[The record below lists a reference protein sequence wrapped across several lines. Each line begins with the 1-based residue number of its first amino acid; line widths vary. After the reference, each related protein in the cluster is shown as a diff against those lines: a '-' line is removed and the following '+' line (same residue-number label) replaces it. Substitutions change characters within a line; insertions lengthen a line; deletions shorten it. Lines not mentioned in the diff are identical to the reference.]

1 MTFFNKK
8 EEVIDIKLTQFGKDL
23 LSRGHFKPVYYR
35 FFDDDI
41 LYHSQFVNN
50 SENQNDVESRILE
63 NTPKLKT
70 QHLTYGVE
78 TNFNMETERIASGES
93 EIFKSITKNAD
104 PSIQERILLYPLH
117 EYSVGSDTAP
127 SFNIRNHGK
136 AFEEGVTFLKLTDSG
151 IKKNIPQISIF
162 PKYTITEDR
171 SSTTEPRM
179 VDDQTHIDLMAEKV
193 IFADNS
199 SLSVESKGFIVDVEE
214 NNSYH
219 GLDNFELQ
227 IFEVIETDGKD
238 DTLRRL
244 ITHEEINKYFDITT
258 DQDIKNMKLTTSRSK
273 NFYKRG
279 ES

>member
-23 LSRGHFKPVYYR
+23 LSRGYFKPVYYR

-41 LYHSQFVNN
+41 LYNSQFIDNV
-50 SENQNDVESRILE
+50 ENQNDVESRILE

-78 TNFNMETERIASGES
+78 TNFNLETERIVLGES
-93 EIFKSITKNAD
+93 EIFKTITKNAD

-117 EYSVGSDTAP
+117 EYSVGSENAP
-127 SFNIRNHGK
+127 SFNIRNHGRV
-136 AFEEGVTFLKLTDSG
+136 FEEGVTFLKLTDSG
-151 IKKNIPQISIF
+151 IKKNIPQISVF
-162 PKYTITEDR
+162 PKYTIKEDR
-171 SSTTEPRM
+171 SLTTEPAM
-179 VDDQTHIDLMAEKV
+179 IDDQTHIDLVAEKIV
-193 IFADNS
+193 FADNS
-199 SLSVESKGFIVDVEE
+199 SLSVESENFVIDVEE
-214 NNSYH
+214 NDSFY

-244 ITHEEINKYFDITT
+244 VSHEEINKYFDITT
-258 DQDIKNMKLTTSRSK
+258 DQDIKDINVPTSKSR